1 MHMVN
6 VLRESKGS
14 QPSLMA
20 LVGFED
26 WSLPTLLTGAAG
38 AICGLLNIAPEL
50 FNGLVR
56 TFEAATSRKRRSCTG
71 ASSPLWQFSP
81 WAVLASAP

>member
-38 AICGLLNIAPEL
+38 GLY
-50 FNGLVR
+50 
-56 TFEAATSRKRRSCTG
+56 AAS
-71 ASSPLWQFSP
+71 
-81 WAVLASAP
+81 